1 MPPTPPQTW
10 RSCCLQVDP
19 RAVAYFTQMFI
30 GIGVLV
36 FAGAQLVLQPSCT
49 TQQAYLGLVT
59 FVIGLLLPSPA
70 IGSKAAPPPVY
81 TPAPTA
87 ELEQA

>member
-1 MPPTPPQTW
+1 M
-10 RSCCLQVDP
+10 QVDP

-49 TQQAYLGLVT
+49 QQQAYLGLFT
-59 FVIGLLLPSPA
+59 FVIGLLLPGPA
-70 IGSKAAPPPVY
+70 IGPKGAQPPAYVA
-81 TPAPTA
+81 APTA
-87 ELEQA
+87 EIEP

>member
-1 MPPTPPQTW
+1 MQPPTTW

-49 TQQAYLGLVT
+49 QQQAYLGLFT

-70 IGSKAAPPPVY
+70 IGSKGAPPPVY
-81 TPAPTA
+81 TPAPVT

>member
-1 MPPTPPQTW
+1 MPPPTTW

-19 RAVAYFTQMFI
+19 RAVAYFAQMV
-30 GIGVLV
+30 IGVGTLV

-49 TQQAYLGLVT
+49 QQQAYLGLFT
-59 FVIGLLLPSPA
+59 FILGVLLPAPS
-70 IGSKAAPPPVY
+70 IGAKAAPPPVY

-87 ELEQA
+87 ELEQP